1 MKALGIGC
9 MKKYFALQLTTDFRM
24 THRVNIRNSSAY
36 TATLIILLGSI
47 LLGISGC
54 EEKKYATPQA
64 EEIAVK
70 KINGVK
76 PRNVIFI
83 LSDDHRH
90 DFMGFTGK
98 VPGLQTPN
106 LDRLA
111 HEGAHCVNA
120 FVSTALCS
128 PSRASILTG
137 QYAHTHTIVDNQAPM
152 PEGLKMFPQYLQL
165 AGYQTSF
172 FGKWHMGDQD
182 DKPQKGFDHWVSFKG
197 QGVYYNPVLNVNG
210 KQVTYSDSSYITD
223 VLTDHALEWLKNREQ
238 QKPFFLYLSNKAV
251 HAEFMPAKRHQ
262 GKYKDQKIDYP
273 PSMFLTATD
282 TSKTYALGK
291 KQLPT
296 EKPLQVNL
304 RDIPEW
310 VRRQRYSWHGVD
322 HMYNGQIEFDDFY
335 RQYLEVL
342 LGIDENIGRMLAY
355 LKETGLDK
363 STMVI
368 YMGDNGFSFGEHG
381 LIDKRHMY
389 EESMRVPLLV
399 WCPEMIEPET
409 KITQLVQNIDIAPT
423 ILELAGVEKPEQM
436 QGMSFTNLLQQKQV
450 AWRDKVF
457 YEYYWED
464 AFPQTP
470 TIFGVRA
477 DRYKYI
483 FNHGV
488 WGINE
493 LYDLQNDPLEV
504 NNLIRNHDYDSIA
517 SGLRNDMWTWL
528 EETNGE
534 QIPLKRIKGRK
545 NDHLYQG
552 TY

>member
-1 MKALGIGC
+1 
-9 MKKYFALQLTTDFRM
+9 
-24 THRVNIRNSSAY
+24 
-36 TATLIILLGSI
+36 
-47 LLGISGC
+47 
-54 EEKKYATPQA
+54 
-64 EEIAVK
+64 
-70 KINGVK
+70 
-76 PRNVIFI
+76 
-83 LSDDHRH
+83 
-90 DFMGFTGK
+90 
-98 VPGLQTPN
+98 
-106 LDRLA
+106 
-111 HEGAHCVNA
+111 
-120 FVSTALCS
+120 
-128 PSRASILTG
+128 
-137 QYAHTHTIVDNQAPM
+137 
-152 PEGLKMFPQYLQL
+152 
-165 AGYQTSF
+165 
-172 FGKWHMGDQD
+172 
-182 DKPQKGFDHWVSFKG
+182 
-197 QGVYYNPVLNVNG
+197 
-210 KQVTYSDSSYITD
+210 
-223 VLTDHALEWLKNREQ
+223 
-238 QKPFFLYLSNKAV
+238 
-251 HAEFMPAKRHQ
+251 
-262 GKYKDQKIDYP
+262 
-273 PSMFLTATD
+273 MFLTATD

-291 KQLPT
+291 KQLPL
-296 EKPLQVNL
+296 EKPLKVNL
-304 RDIPEW
+304 RDIPDW

-322 HMYNGQIEFDDFY
+322 HMYHDQIAFDDFY

-342 LGIDENIGRMLAY
+342 SGIDENIGRILTY

-436 QGMSFTNLLQQKQV
+436 QGMSFTSLLQQKQI

-470 TIFGVRA
+470 TIFGVRT

-493 LYDLQNDPLEV
+493 LYDLQSDPLEV
-504 NNLIRNHDYDSIA
+504 NNLIRDPKYDSIA

-528 EETNGE
+528 ETTHGE
-534 QIPLKRIKGRK
+534 QIPLKRITGRK
-545 NDHLYQG
+545 NDHLYRG